1 MKKTG
6 TDITPSVSIVI
17 VSWNSAKHLPI
28 CLANLQAQ
36 TFRDF
41 EIIIVDNGSTDNS
54 IELAESQSFDS
65 VLQVIRLERNFGFA
79 HSNNLGA
86 RIARGE
92 WLVLLNAD
100 AYPEPDWLEKLLLAA
115 QQNPGFNFFSSRQI
129 QYDRPELLD
138 GAGDMYHVSGLAW
151 RRYYN
156 HQESE
161 YGKQEEEVFGACAAA
176 ALYKREDFLQV
187 GGFDEDYFSYFE
199 DVDLSFRLR
208 LIGGRCLYVPQAIVR
223 HVGSASSGKL
233 SDFVIYHGHRN
244 LEWTYFKNMPSSLL
258 WLYLPL
264 HILMDVYFLLSFLLK
279 GKTSAIFTAKLNALR
294 GIPAA
299 LAKRRSIQKSRS
311 VSATEI
317 HRTMVKGIFSPYR
330 ASRQRRV

>member
-1 MKKTG
+1 
-6 TDITPSVSIVI
+6 
-17 VSWNSAKHLPI
+17 
-28 CLANLQAQ
+28 
-36 TFRDF
+36 
-41 EIIIVDNGSTDNS
+41 
-54 IELAESQSFDS
+54 
-65 VLQVIRLERNFGFA
+65 
-79 HSNNLGA
+79 
-86 RIARGE
+86 
-92 WLVLLNAD
+92 
-100 AYPEPDWLEKLLLAA
+100 
-115 QQNPGFNFFSSRQI
+115 
-129 QYDRPELLD
+129 
-138 GAGDMYHVSGLAW
+138 
-151 RRYYN
+151 
-156 HQESE
+156 
-161 YGKQEEEVFGACAAA
+161 
-176 ALYKREDFLQV
+176 
-187 GGFDEDYFSYFE
+187 
-199 DVDLSFRLR
+199 
-208 LIGGRCLYVPQAIVR
+208 
-223 HVGSASSGKL
+223 VGSASSGKL